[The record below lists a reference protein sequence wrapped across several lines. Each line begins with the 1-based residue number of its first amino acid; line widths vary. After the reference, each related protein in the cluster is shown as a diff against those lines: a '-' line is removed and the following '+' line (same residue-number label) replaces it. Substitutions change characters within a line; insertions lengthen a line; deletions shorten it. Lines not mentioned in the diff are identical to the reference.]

1 MALLIIVLSLFIER
15 VWPAL
20 VGLRSFVWFERLVDR
35 LSGKGMARAMAGTL
49 GVLVVMVLPLLAVVV
64 LYAILTKLLAILGFV
79 FALMVM
85 LFCLGPRDLD
95 ADVHRFLNAWDQGD
109 EDTAQSYAGR
119 ICQEIAA
126 PVERHSLG
134 RMVVEGIVV
143 AAHERWFGVIFW
155 FVILGPLGALWYRL
169 ACELRDKCRRR
180 GQEGPF
186 KDAALMMHHILAWV
200 PVRLTLL
207 GYALAGSFGDAL
219 EALRKEDYRW
229 RSDWLADNYQL
240 LIHGG
245 LGALRLEQELAADEN
260 RVVDAGHVRA
270 ALGLALRTLI
280 LAIAIIAVVTLAT
293 WVSW

>member
-1 MALLIIVLSLFIER
+1 M
-15 VWPAL
+15 
-20 VGLRSFVWFERLVDR
+20 
-35 LSGKGMARAMAGTL
+35 
-49 GVLVVMVLPLLAVVV
+49 
-64 LYAILTKLLAILGFV
+64 LTKLLAILGFV